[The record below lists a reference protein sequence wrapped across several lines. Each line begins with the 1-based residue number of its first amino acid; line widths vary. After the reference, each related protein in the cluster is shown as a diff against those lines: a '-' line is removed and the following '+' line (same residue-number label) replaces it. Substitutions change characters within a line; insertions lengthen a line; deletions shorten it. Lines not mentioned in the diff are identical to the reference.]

1 MSAVHPAP
9 RKERALSTDTTH
21 PSAPTDQRQN
31 PSELGELYARVA
43 EGAAQRERER
53 ESPREVIRLIG
64 DSGLGA
70 LRVPVE
76 HGGRGAS
83 VRELFETVIALAE
96 ADSNVAQ
103 SLRSHFVF
111 VEGRIASPDRR
122 ERTRWFPEILR
133 GSLFGNGTIER
144 TTKDLFGFQTTL
156 TPNGEGHLLNG
167 TKYYS
172 TGSLYSDWISVM
184 AITPTGTTVA
194 AVVPVEREGVHLDD
208 DWDGMGQ
215 RLTASG
221 TTRFEDVAV
230 SEEEILHSP
239 RPEGT
244 PTTRFAFLQLYLVA
258 VMAGI
263 ARNVAND
270 AAELARRRTRTFSHA
285 SGELPAEDPLIQQVI
300 GRISSSAFAAETVV
314 LAAADALAAAVASGP
329 EGAQDPELCHKASL
343 RAAQAQVIVTE
354 LVPRSSEA
362 LFDAGGA
369 SATSREVNLDRHWRN
384 ARTLASHNPA
394 MYKARA
400 IGDLL
405 INDAQLPAN
414 GFF

>member
-1 MSAVHPAP
+1 
-9 RKERALSTDTTH
+9 LSTETTH
-21 PSAPTDQRQN
+21 PPAPTDPRRSQR
-31 PSELGELYARVA
+31 ELKELCARVA
-43 EGAAQRERER
+43 EGAARRERER
-53 ESPREVIRLIG
+53 ESLRDVIMLIG

-70 LRVPVE
+70 LRVPVQ
-76 HGGRGAS
+76 HGGRGGS
-83 VRELFETVIALAE
+83 VRDLFQTVIALAE

-111 VEGRIASPDRR
+111 VEGRIASPDPR
-122 ERTRWFPEILR
+122 ERERWFPEILR

-156 TPNGEGHLLNG
+156 TPNGDGHVLRG
-167 TKYYS
+167 SKYYS

-194 AVVPVEREGVHLDD
+194 AVVPVEREGVQLDD

-221 TTRFEDVAV
+221 TTRFEDVTV
-230 SEEEILHSP
+230 REDEVLHSP
-239 RPEGT
+239 RPEGA

-263 ARNVAND
+263 ARNVVSD

-285 SGELPAEDPLIQQVI
+285 SGELPAEDPLIQQVV
-300 GRISSSAFAAETVV
+300 GRISASAFAAETVV
-314 LAAADALAAAVASGP
+314 LAAADALQAAAASGP
-329 EGAQDPELCHKASL
+329 EGSQDPDLCHEASL
-343 RAAQAQVIVTE
+343 LAAQAQVIVSE
-354 LVPRSSEA
+354 LVPRAGEA

-405 INDAQLPAN
+405 INDTRLPAN